1 MLQHTSELSVTPV
14 AAKVSTTQH
23 SKKEMVTLP
32 TSGESPSNSQTGEA
46 SEEALDFGAL
56 LKASTEE
63 GATPQSKQAKPSAE
77 KAVSQSLGD
86 ISELIAPAEQS
97 NDKENMS
104 GQLTQNI
111 EHAIFSPGG
120 EENGLS
126 EIVTVPSLQNQ
137 KVASDQEG
145 GPLNTPIAAMMQAEQ
160 IKESTSKIK
169 DVDAEVNTPD
179 PKNISKKP
187 SQTVEEIIIDKQTAE
202 TVIPSV
208 HMVAQTA
215 GHTPQ
220 NTTAMAQA
228 GEHIKDK
235 ASKIKDFD
243 TEVNAT
249 GAKNLSK
256 ELSQTVEEIIIDKQT
271 AETVIPSV
279 QMAAQT
285 AGHTPQNITAM
296 TQAGKMSNTQNKLN
310 TLGSN
315 LNQSVSS
322 HETVEEETLQ
332 TSLLSKDQKI
342 GLQNAVSGQPVNGLQ
357 PGQQPSLS
365 AGMTADALK
374 SQAIM
379 EQFRQHQTV
388 LKQQKALQIAQAKE
402 EGLTDLGA
410 QNIKTD
416 SANNLTGVLD
426 KMSQLPMSYQTIPH
440 SIHSQKWGEAL
451 GKHLVMAANR
461 DLQKMQITLNPE
473 KLGPIQVRLHMD
485 KDKQLHINLQAH
497 HALTREAMMDAMP
510 RLREMLESNGAQLA
524 NLDVAEHG
532 FEQGAYAEENGRQTG
547 KNTQNV
553 GLNGEDEELQI
564 IPNTQLS
571 TLSDSMV
578 DYYA

>member
-145 GPLNTPIAAMMQAEQ
+145 GALNTPITP
-160 IKESTSKIK
+160 IK
-169 DVDAEVNTPD
+169 P
-179 PKNISKKP
+179 
-187 SQTVEEIIIDKQTAE
+187 
-202 TVIPSV
+202 
-208 HMVAQTA
+208 
-215 GHTPQ
+215 
-220 NTTAMAQA
+220 
-228 GEHIKDK
+228 
-235 ASKIKDFD
+235 
-243 TEVNAT
+243 
-249 GAKNLSK
+249 
-256 ELSQTVEEIIIDKQT
+256 SQTVEEIIIDKQT

-315 LNQSVSS
+315 LNQSDSS

-416 SANNLTGVLD
+416 SANNLTGTLD

-461 DLQKMQITLNPE
+461 DLQKMQISLNPE

>member
-1 MLQHTSELSVTPV
+1 MLQHTSELSETHVM
-14 AAKVSTTQH
+14 AKVSTTQL
-23 SKKEMVTLP
+23 SKNEVVTLP
-32 TSGESPSNSQTGEA
+32 ISGESQPNSQTSEA

-63 GATPQSKQAKPSAE
+63 GATPQSMQTKPSAE

-86 ISELIAPAEQS
+86 ISELIAPSKQS

-104 GQLTQNI
+104 GQLTQEI
-111 EHAIFSPGG
+111 ENAIFSPGG

-126 EIVTVPSLQNQ
+126 EIVTVPSSLQNQ

-145 GPLNTPIAAMMQAEQ
+145 GALNTPITSMMKAEP
-160 IKESTSKIK
+160 IKDTASKIK
-169 DVDAEVNTPD
+169 NSNTEVNVSD
-179 PKNISKKP
+179 AKNISIKP

-208 HMVAQTA
+208 EMVAQTA
-215 GHTPQ
+215 GHTTQ

-228 GEHIKDK
+228 GEHVKNT
-235 ASKIKDFD
+235 ASKIKDSD
-243 TEVNAT
+243 TEVNASD
-249 GAKNLSK
+249 AKNLSK
-256 ELSQTVEEIIIDKQT
+256 ELSQTVEEITLDIQT
-271 AETVIPSV
+271 AETFIPSV
-279 QMAAQT
+279 QM

-296 TQAGKMSNTQNKLN
+296 TKAGKMSNTQNNLN
-310 TLGSN
+310 SLGSN
-315 LNQSVSS
+315 LNQSDSS

-402 EGLTDLGA
+402 EGLTDLGV

-416 SANNLTGVLD
+416 SANNLTGISD

-451 GKHLVMAANR
+451 GKHLIMAVSR
-461 DLQKMQITLNPE
+461 GLQKMQITLNPE